1 MNTKQKKS
9 STPKQSKKSKKVKSI
24 YKGISQYKY
33 FILSGL
39 VMMVASVFA
48 YNISTFMTLSQTDL
62 FERVFKSNKTMNEKA
77 KVSNDMKRDE
87 TIYKFSAIDINGKL
101 VDFQQ
106 YKERVILIVK

>member
-1 MNTKQKKS
+1 MNSKQKKG

-62 FERVFKSNKTMNEKA
+62 FERVFKPNKTLNE
-77 KVSNDMKRDE
+77 NDMKSDD
-87 TIYKFSAIDINGKL
+87 TIYKFSAKDINGKS

-106 YKERVILIVK
+106 YKGRVVLIVK